1 MDLCFF
7 LCYSKC
13 KDNCRFAHGR
23 VPKGVFIQRKNNDSQ
38 GEKKEREDSP
48 TVALHNWKLWSF
60 LIIGKESSLSI

>member
-1 MDLCFF
+1 MD

-48 TVALHNWKLWSF
+48 TVALHNWKSK
-60 LIIGKESSLSI
+60 IIFMLSYFNI